1 MPCTPCASCHEINLD
16 NKKKTNVRCDLLS
29 NMRDALNKPVG
40 RSNDNA
46 KYVGLSSLDKYG
58 KNKIDKKNIVV

>member
-1 MPCTPCASCHEINLD
+1 
-16 NKKKTNVRCDLLS
+16 
-29 NMRDALNKPVG
+29 MRDALNKPVG

>member
-1 MPCTPCASCHEINLD
+1 MGDS
-16 NKKKTNVRCDLLS
+16 
-29 NMRDALNKPVG
+29 LNKPVG

>member
-1 MPCTPCASCHEINLD
+1 
-16 NKKKTNVRCDLLS
+16 
-29 NMRDALNKPVG
+29 MRDALNKPVG

-58 KNKIDKKNIVV
+58 KNKIDKKNIVVWCACVQNQGMHLNYPLHMVMTNFR

>member
-1 MPCTPCASCHEINLD
+1 
-16 NKKKTNVRCDLLS
+16 
-29 NMRDALNKPVG
+29 MRDALNKPVG

-58 KNKIDKKNIVV
+58 KNKIDKKKYCCVMCVCPKSGDASKLSITHGDD